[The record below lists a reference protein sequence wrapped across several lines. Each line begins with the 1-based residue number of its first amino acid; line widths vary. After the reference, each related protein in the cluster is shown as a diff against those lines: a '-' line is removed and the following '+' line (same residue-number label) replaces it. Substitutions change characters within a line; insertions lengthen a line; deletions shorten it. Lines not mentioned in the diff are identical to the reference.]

1 MKTNSA
7 HLHTI
12 ALKAAAIHGFS
23 KLRLAWCPTSILRLT
38 ARPWSRQN
46 PGADVGR
53 AQHKQ
58 AKPAVGNTAHL
69 KKLEQAW
76 TSSLEQ
82 PNYDANGKEND
93 IQVFKSGYSVDLMSS
108 RELMELRRNID
119 ATLDVRGVE
128 PAST

>member
-1 MKTNSA
+1 M
-7 HLHTI
+7 
-12 ALKAAAIHGFS
+12 
-23 KLRLAWCPTSILRLT
+23 
-38 ARPWSRQN
+38 
-46 PGADVGR
+46 GR

>member
-1 MKTNSA
+1 M
-7 HLHTI
+7 
-12 ALKAAAIHGFS
+12 
-23 KLRLAWCPTSILRLT
+23 
-38 ARPWSRQN
+38 
-46 PGADVGR
+46 GR
-53 AQHKQ
+53 AQHKH
-58 AKPAVGNTAHL
+58 AGPKLAVGNTAHL

-82 PNYDANGKEND
+82 PNTDTHGKEND